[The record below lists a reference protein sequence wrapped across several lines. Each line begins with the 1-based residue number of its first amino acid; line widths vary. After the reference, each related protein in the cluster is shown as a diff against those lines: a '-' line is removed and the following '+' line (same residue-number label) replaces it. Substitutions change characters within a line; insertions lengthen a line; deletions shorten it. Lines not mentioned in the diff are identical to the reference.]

1 MRKNLITPTIN
12 QDTHKITSF
21 SNNLNIDYDIDND
34 EIRILDSSNQMRDFK
49 DGEFTV
55 TTTNG
60 VIDTITI
67 TDSQSIYQNTDTAVI
82 VRKNLITP
90 TIKEVHQFR
99 VDKNTYDSLYVDDYL
114 IFDWGKQ
121 RNIIKNG
128 SIPYVVDD
136 PTNPDPNGKK
146 INTMSIVRV
155 SGKVLNVVNQ
165 SNNYNIA
172 IETPHVLYPAGTRVI
187 IMKNNSSGGP
197 SKLSDNL
204 LSTQPFTINNEWYT
218 RIFYKG
224 ASYNLGKHF
233 DYNYQ
238 NSNIL
243 PNLISNSNASKL
255 VEGGTSLFN
264 KNYSNTIFISGMK
277 GIKIPFDDPDDPS
290 QSNNI
295 MCRPLEDDYYDII
308 PDLDCDFSNNSF
320 PIIKKI
326 KGEFTTQY
334 KDITNLDTFSQIE
347 HINNINKSVFIENDK
362 LIEYP
367 SIVVKGLFLGY
378 GGCLEERVNQDSI
391 NGIINKSTGTA
402 IKKIHQVDNK
412 FYIYLQLSSTFNNL
426 LTTSNLSDNY
436 NLVNQNTRKDYFD
449 YELNLK
455 LLDKILEDDDSVA
468 DYEQYISVFGKG
480 GKMLRK
486 IIKSPYDLNPNNYIY
501 MVIPNLNHITPVQNN
516 SVEGAFAKILLPG
529 ESNKTLFSSFVA
541 GTKIFN
547 NNLFNNL
554 NELEVTFITNEGFLF
569 DFNGSEHSFSI
580 EITEIIDKLEY
591 INPRFGN
598 IEF

>member
-1 MRKNLITPTIN
+1 MYPTFKLGSNIDGSYQFTVN
-12 QDTHKITSF
+12 ADFYPRITSL
-21 SNNLNIDYDIDND
+21 S
-34 EIRILDSSNQMRDFK
+34 
-49 DGEFTV
+49 
-55 TTTNG
+55 
-60 VIDTITI
+60 
-67 TDSQSIYQNTDTAVI
+67 A
-82 VRKNLITP
+82 
-90 TIKEVHQFR
+90 
-99 VDKNTYDSLYVDDYL
+99 DDYL

-121 RNIIKNG
+121 RNIIKKG
-128 SIPYVVDD
+128 SIPYDVDNNA
-136 PTNPDPNGKK
+136 NPGPNGK

-155 SGKVLNVVNQ
+155 LDVDISG
-165 SNNYNIA
+165 SIHTIT
-172 IETPHVLYPAGTRVI
+172 IETPHILYPAGTRVI
-187 IMKNNSSGGP
+187 IMKNNSLGGP